1 MYKTFKENKEKH
13 EDIYFHSRDISRNFQ
28 LSTEEIQ
35 QYKFSTHTGL
45 LISCGKS
52 YFIYATSPR
61 GIKFNGSSVKRARI
75 SATHYLFTNSMTE
88 EQYGAV
94 QKGIIFCKNSK
105 EFELTFKA
113 NIPVEK
119 KKGFVKGDSLK
130 QMFHNLFLLP
140 VCRESMYTLDE
151 ILTYQDDLHERAI
164 SELMRR
170 DTQFKKVKNSA
181 FEMQY
186 SNCETLVGIDMD
198 IIKLQNV
205 YDVITEEQN
214 RDKTYVV
221 VCYEWQKEYYE
232 RIMPDNL
239 HYYTVPIGFIP

>member
-1 MYKTFKENKEKH
+1 MVQLKEQE
-13 EDIYFHSRDISRNFQ
+13 
-28 LSTEEIQ
+28 
-35 QYKFSTHTGL
+35 
-45 LISCGKS
+45 
-52 YFIYATSPR
+52 
-61 GIKFNGSSVKRARI
+61 
-75 SATHYLFTNSMTE
+75 YLFRNNITDEKYN
-88 EQYGAV
+88 AV
-94 QKGIIFCKNSK
+94 QKRIVFCKNSNK
-105 EFELTFKA
+105 FELTFKT
-113 NIPVEK
+113 NKPVEK
-119 KKGFVKGDSLK
+119 KKGSVKRESLK

-186 SNCETLVGIDMD
+186 SNCENLVGIDMD

-232 RIMPDNL
+232 RIMPYNL